1 MEFPG
6 DSVSQGSSVATAVA
20 WVAAMAQIQSLAPEL
35 PQAVGAA
42 KKKKKQKRKKKKKK
56 KKKNRKEKKRK
67 FFVFYFSS

>member
-42 KKKKKQKRKKKKKK
+42 KKKKKKI
-56 KKKNRKEKKRK
+56 EKKRK
-67 FFVFYFSS
+67 ENSLSFILALNRSIYANMIYS